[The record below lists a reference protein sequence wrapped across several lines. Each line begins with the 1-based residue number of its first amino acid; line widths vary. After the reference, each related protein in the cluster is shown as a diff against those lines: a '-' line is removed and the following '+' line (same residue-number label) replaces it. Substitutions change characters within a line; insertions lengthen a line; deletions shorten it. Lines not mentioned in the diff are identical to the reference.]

1 MYTYLRQMEC
11 VRANNE
17 TVVVNLLDRA
27 VDVHFEM
34 WATDEGPVV
43 MVNMTEFKK
52 LIDADDVSLSRD
64 ERDRLLFEIE
74 EAARGSFPVA

>member
-34 WATDEGPVV
+34 QPTDEGPVV
-43 MVNMTEFKK
+43 MVNMTEFQK

-74 EAARGSFPVA
+74 EAARG